1 MGCARVQQR
10 AYRANDVERGTQ
22 MVAVQ
27 ETEGPR
33 SKRALILTAAIESF
47 GKDGYEHTKWA
58 TIADEVG
65 IGQTAL
71 YHYFESKAH
80 CLLTIMSLELSRSLE
95 RFRDVTT
102 GVEPA
107 DTALRAA
114 IEAAYDVKPRE
125 VLQMRILQNHI
136 DLLATPRPT
145 EKEEVERQ
153 RARTLVRDIE
163 QEWTALI
170 ERGMKSKD
178 FPKRDPHAM
187 ATIVLGMIVNVWRWY
202 RPGGPM
208 TLEQVRE
215 LITAAVLRV
224 VGP

>member
-1 MGCARVQQR
+1 MVQ
-10 AYRANDVERGTQ
+10 AL
-22 MVAVQ
+22 Q

-33 SKRALILTAAIESF
+33 SKRASILTAAIESF

-58 TIADEVG
+58 KIADEVG

-80 CLLTIMSLELSRSLE
+80 CLLTIMSLELQRSLD
-95 RFRDVTT
+95 RFREETEDAAS
-102 GVEPA
+102 A
-107 DTALRAA
+107 DKALEAA
-114 IEAAYDVKPRE
+114 ISTAYDVSPRE
-125 VLQMRILQNHI
+125 VLQMRILQNHM

-145 EKEEVERQ
+145 EKEEAERQ
-153 RARTLVRDIE
+153 RARALVRDIE
-163 QEWTALI
+163 QEWTALL
-170 ERGMKSKD
+170 ERGMKSGD
-178 FPKRDPHAM
+178 FPERDPHAM
-187 ATIVLGMIVNVWRWY
+187 ATIVLGMVVNVWRWN

-215 LITAAVLRV
+215 LITGACLRV

>member
-80 CLLTIMSLELSRSLE
+80 CLLTIMSLELRRSLE
-95 RFRDVTT
+95 AFREVTADVDR
-102 GVEPA
+102 A
-107 DTALRAA
+107 DKALEAA
-114 IEAAYDVKPRE
+114 IAAAYDVSARE
-125 VLQMRILQNHI
+125 VLQMRILQSHM
-136 DLLATPRPT
+136 DMLATPRPS
-145 EKEEVERQ
+145 EKEEVEREKA
-153 RARTLVRDIE
+153 RALVRDIE
-163 QEWTALI
+163 TEWTALVK
-170 ERGMKSKD
+170 RGIKSGD
-178 FPKRDPHAM
+178 FAKRDAHAM
-187 ATIVLGMIVNVWRWY
+187 ATLV
-202 RPGGPM
+202 
-208 TLEQVRE
+208 
-215 LITAAVLRV
+215 
-224 VGP
+224 